1 MVTDMLILDKYSIGT
16 GDRFARQGKALLAAV
31 QQAHQDDGLNLSIV
45 WNKSH
50 REHMIIHT
58 TPDSLRQEADS
69 AVKALN
75 WDGRYFVDA
84 DHIGLNNV
92 DLFMDASDFF
102 TIDVADY
109 TGEIAQNKEI
119 DSFFENHKGL
129 CGKLEIP
136 GIPEPLSI
144 TKEKMIYSA
153 ERYLLAAQEAAKIYR
168 HIVQKKGVGNFV
180 TEVSMDETDEPQS
193 PEELL
198 FILAALADEKVP
210 LQTIAPK
217 FTGRFNKGVDFVG
230 DVGRFN
236 KEFEEDVCIIRY
248 GVNKFGLPENLKLS
262 VHSGSDKFSIYPGIN
277 RTLKK
282 FDAGLHVKTAGT
294 TWLEELIGLAKSG
307 EDGLNI
313 AKEVYG
319 KSLDRMDE
327 LCGPYAAVIDIDES
341 RLPSKEVV
349 GRWSGKAFSDA
360 LKHDQTC
367 AAYNPHFRQLLHVG
381 YKIAAEM
388 SRKFTDALENYES
401 AIAPL
406 VTENIYEGHIK
417 PIFR

>member
-1 MVTDMLILDKYSIGT
+1 MLILDKYSIGT
-16 GDRFARQGKALLAAV
+16 GDRFARQGKALLSAV
-31 QQAHQDDGLNLSIV
+31 KQARTEDDLNLSIV

-50 REHMIIHT
+50 REHLIIQT
-58 TPDSLRQEADS
+58 TPDSVRQEADS

-109 TGEIAQNKEI
+109 TGRAARTKDI
-119 DSFFENHKGL
+119 DSFFENHKQL
-129 CGKLEIP
+129 CGKLEIS

-144 TKEKMIYSA
+144 TKEMMIYSA
-153 ERYLLAAQEAAKIYR
+153 ERYLLALQEAAKIYR
-168 HIVQKKGVGNFV
+168 HIERKKGVGNFV
-180 TEVSMDETDEPQS
+180 TEVSLDETDEPQG
-193 PEELL
+193 PQELL
-198 FILAALADEKVP
+198 FILAALADAKVP

-236 KEFEEDVCIIRY
+236 KEFEEDVCVIRY
-248 GVNKFGLPENLKLS
+248 CVKNFGLPENLKLS
-262 VHSGSDKFSIYPGIN
+262 VHSGSDKFSLYPGIN

-282 FDAGLHVKTAGT
+282 FDVGLHVKTAGT
-294 TWLEELIGLAKSG
+294 TWLAELIGLAKSG

-313 AKEVYG
+313 AKEIYC

-327 LCGPYAAVIDIDES
+327 LCGPYAAVIDIDAS
-341 RLPSKEVV
+341 RLPGKEAVNE
-349 GRWSGKAFSDA
+349 WSGKAFADA
-360 LKHDQTC
+360 LNHDQTC
-367 AAYNPHFRQLLHVG
+367 AAFNPHFRQLLHVG

-388 SRKFTDALENYES
+388 SSRFTDALKNYES

-406 VTENIYEGHIK
+406 VTENLYSGHIK
-417 PIFR
+417 PIFK

>member
-1 MVTDMLILDKYSIGT
+1 
-16 GDRFARQGKALLAAV
+16 
-31 QQAHQDDGLNLSIV
+31 
-45 WNKSH
+45 
-50 REHMIIHT
+50 
-58 TPDSLRQEADS
+58 
-69 AVKALN
+69 
-75 WDGRYFVDA
+75 
-84 DHIGLNNV
+84 
-92 DLFMDASDFF
+92 
-102 TIDVADY
+102 
-109 TGEIAQNKEI
+109 
-119 DSFFENHKGL
+119 
-129 CGKLEIP
+129 
-136 GIPEPLSI
+136 
-144 TKEKMIYSA
+144 MIYSA
-153 ERYLLAAQEAAKIYR
+153 KRYLLGAQEAAKIYR
-168 HIVQKKGVGNFV
+168 HIEQKKGVGNFV

-217 FTGRFNKGVDFVG
+217 FTGRFNKGVDFIG
-230 DVGRFN
+230 DVGQFN

-248 GVNKFGLPENLKLS
+248 CV
-262 VHSGSDKFSIYPGIN
+262 
-277 RTLKK
+277 KK

-313 AKEVYG
+313 AKELYC
-319 KSLDRMDE
+319 KALDRMDE
-327 LCGPYAAVIDIDES
+327 LCDPYAAVIDIVVS
-341 RLPSKEVV
+341 RLPSKEAV
-349 GRWSGKAFSDA
+349 GEWSAKAFSDA

-388 SRKFTDALENYES
+388 GSKFTDALKNYES

-406 VTENIYEGHIK
+406 VAENIYEGHIK

>member
-109 TGEIAQNKEI
+109 TGEIAQTKEI

-144 TKEKMIYSA
+144 KKEKMIYSA

-248 GVNKFGLPENLKLS
+248 GVKKFGLPENLKLS

-349 GRWSGKAFSDA
+349 GGWSGKAFSDA

>member
-1 MVTDMLILDKYSIGT
+1 MLMLDKYSIGT
-16 GDRFARQGKALLAAV
+16 GDRFARQGKALLSAV
-31 QQAHQDDGLNLSIV
+31 KQAHQEDGLNLSIV

-50 REHMIIHT
+50 REHLIIHT
-58 TPDSLRQEADS
+58 TPNSLRQEADS

-109 TGEIAQNKEI
+109 TGEIARTKDI
-119 DSFFENHKGL
+119 DSFFENHKRL

-153 ERYLLAAQEAAKIYR
+153 KRYLLAVQEAAKIHR
-168 HIVQKKGVGNFV
+168 HIEQKKGVGNFV

-210 LQTIAPK
+210 VQTIAPK

-236 KEFEEDVCIIRY
+236 QEFEEDVCIIRY
-248 GVNKFGLPENLKLS
+248 GVKKFGLPENLKLS

-307 EDGLNI
+307 EDGLDI
-313 AKEVYG
+313 AKEVYC

-341 RLPSKEVV
+341 RLPSKEAVAE
-349 GRWSGKAFSDA
+349 WSGKAFSDA

-367 AAYNPHFRQLLHVG
+367 AAYNPHLRQLLHVG

-388 SRKFTDALENYES
+388 SSKFTDALKNSES
-401 AIAPL
+401 TIAPL